1 MGDYSMKKTCALLCG
16 FLMLGGVASADLLVA
31 FDFAAY
37 TGAEI
42 QGTSTVTAVG
52 IDSPSLILRGS
63 GISASANGGRFNA
76 QGWDGA
82 TSAADAL
89 TANNYFEWTVAAA
102 AGYSMSITQIAF
114 QVQRSNTGASNLVL
128 RTSVDSYVADL
139 NTLSNFA
146 GNNAT
151 VASSF
156 NSSSIVAM
164 QNVEGSV
171 TFRVIGW
178 PGATTGSMGFEGTG
192 NDIEIFGTATL
203 VPEPGTLALMATG
216 LLALTAS
223 RRKIR
228 QAA

>member
-1 MGDYSMKKTCALLCG
+1 MKNVLPIVFAMSLIG
-16 FLMLGGVASADLLVA
+16 SIASADLLVG
-31 FDFAAY
+31 FDFGAY
-37 TGAEI
+37 AGAEL

-63 GISASANGGRFNA
+63 GLTAAANAGRFNA

-82 TSAADAL
+82 ATAADAL
-89 TANNYFEWTVAAA
+89 AANNYFEWTVTAA

-151 VASSF
+151 VASSYD
-156 NSSSIVAM
+156 SSAIVSL
-164 QNVEGSV
+164 QNVSGSV

-178 PGATTGSMGFEGTG
+178 PGATTGSTGFEGTG
-192 NDIEIFGTATL
+192 NDIQIFGTTI
-203 VPEPGTLALMATG
+203 VPEPGTLVLMVTG
-216 LLALTAS
+216 LIALTAS

-228 QAA
+228 RLA